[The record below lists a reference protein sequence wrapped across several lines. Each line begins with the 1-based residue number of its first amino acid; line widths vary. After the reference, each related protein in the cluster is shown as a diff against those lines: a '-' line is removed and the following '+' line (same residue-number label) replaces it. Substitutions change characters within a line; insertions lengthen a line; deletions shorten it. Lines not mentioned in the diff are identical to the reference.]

1 MCPEE
6 GISVLFGVKFCQ
18 SPAPGY
24 RFNHTG
30 VAGVI
35 GHFGYGWTSTIRDPY
50 GMFLGFSTTIL
61 NPCAADGR
69 AYGFQL
75 RCLSE

>member
-24 RFNHTG
+24 RSLNTG
-30 VAGVI
+30 TLSDV
-35 GHFGYGWTSTIRDPY
+35 SNS
-50 GMFLGFSTTIL
+50 GFSWCSATSGIHGVYLNFGVTWL
-61 NPCAADGR
+61 NPGLANNR